1 MSGGHWDY
9 NQYRMREILE
19 GVGLDGQVILRFPG
33 LAHVFRILARD
44 LEKVI
49 HDLDWDL
56 SSDAEIKDDA
66 AFEKAAIEKIMAA
79 LGQEYRVKVYE
90 IKGES

>member
-9 NQYRMREILE
+9 NQYRVREILE
-19 GVGLDGQVILRFPG
+19 GIGLDGQVIMRFPG

-44 LEKVI
+44 LEKII

-56 SSDAEIKDDA
+56 SCDTEIADDA
-66 AFEKAAIEKIMAA
+66 AFEKAAIEKIMTA

-90 IKGES
+90 IKEAS